1 MRSSDVAEPF
11 RSDEPFWRSVVASL
25 CALVALLAA
34 AVVTGVAGRWGAVAF
49 ALPVLLIAVAARQA
63 RASTAR
69 TRPTFATSQEW
80 RDAERQAVA
89 AAIARGGRRPR

>member
-11 RSDEPFWRSVVASL
+11 RSDEPFWRPWGGSL

-49 ALPVLLIAVAARQA
+49 ALPVLLIAVAARQG
-63 RASTAR
+63 RASTGR
-69 TRPTFATSQEW
+69 PRPTFATSQEW

-89 AAIARGGRRPR
+89 AALARGGRRPR